1 MIVAPLPAG
10 HEETFMDLKLI
21 VAMLAIAAVPACAQ
35 AQQSSTVKLKADAQN
50 VVTSPDGFQSG

>member
-1 MIVAPLPAG
+1 
-10 HEETFMDLKLI
+10 MDLKLI